1 MDHSWPRLKVCD
13 ILTSV
18 EFHKN
23 REFIMNNIALKDKD
37 VQFLA
42 PEILNGQQQ
51 ITDQRCDLWSVGIL
65 MVLMLTCQLPF
76 NGENE
81 EALLENMITNTK
93 DFSEENW
100 NNQLS
105 ANSRDLIERLL
116 RSNCKKRIQAK
127 QAVEHEWFL

>member
-1 MDHSWPRLKVCD
+1 
-13 ILTSV
+13 
-18 EFHKN
+18 
-23 REFIMNNIALKDKD
+23 MNNIALKDKD

-42 PEILNGQQQ
+42 PEILNGHQQ

-93 DFSEENW
+93 DFSEYNW

-105 ANSRDLIERLL
+105 ASARDLIERLL